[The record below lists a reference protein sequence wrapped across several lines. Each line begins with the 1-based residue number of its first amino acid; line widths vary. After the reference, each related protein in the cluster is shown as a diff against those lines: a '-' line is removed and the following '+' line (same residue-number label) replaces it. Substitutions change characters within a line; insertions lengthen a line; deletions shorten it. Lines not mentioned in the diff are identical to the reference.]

1 VSHRGEVHY
10 SCVTCGKPLVS
21 SEVVYLCPECSSAP
35 SDASGFPRG
44 CLSVELTLAEG
55 PKSGRRSRLS
65 PGQKADMASFLPLPL
80 TRWSSFPVG
89 NTPLIAPERLRSRT
103 GFPGLWLKNDTV
115 SLSGSLKDRASLLV
129 AEQAVALGENR
140 VVLASTGNAGASMS
154 CAGAAYGLQVIL
166 FVPAAAP
173 RAKLLQSLVYGARV
187 VPIQGTYDDAFEL
200 SIAYT
205 TRYGGINRNTAFNPF
220 TVEGKKTVSL
230 EIYNQLGGHAPD
242 SVYVPTGDGVI
253 FSGACKGFVDLEK
266 AGLTESLPVM
276 NVVQAEG
283 SNAIVRSVR
292 EGRETVIPAAS
303 TIADSLSVRRPAAG
317 IMALRFLSE
326 TQGRAVQVTDGE
338 IQEAQAE
345 LAREAGVFVEPSSAA
360 AWAGFLKDR
369 SNVDPG
375 SAVVVLLTG
384 SGFKDIAAAEKLVSL
399 PASCPPSVEEA
410 AKFLSDTYGTRSG

>member
-1 VSHRGEVHY
+1 VSQRKILY
-10 SCVTCGKPLVS
+10 SCVTCGRTLES
-21 SEVVYLCPECSSAP
+21 SEVIYLCPECSRTPADP
-35 SDASGFPRG
+35 AGFPRG

-65 PGQKADMASFLPLPL
+65 PGQKADTASFLPLPL
-80 TRWSSFPVG
+80 TRWPSFPVG
-89 NTPLIAPERLRSRT
+89 NTPLIAPERLRTRT
-103 GFPGLWLKNDTV
+103 GFSNLWLKNDTV
-115 SLSGSLKDRASLLV
+115 SLSGSLKDRASILV
-129 AEQAVALGENR
+129 AEQAVAMGESR

-173 RAKLLQSLVYGARV
+173 RAKLLQSLMHGARV
-187 VPIQGTYDDAFEL
+187 VPVQGTYDDAFEL

-205 TRYGGINRNTAFNPF
+205 RRYGGINRNTAFNPF

-230 EIYNQLGGHAPD
+230 EIYNQLGGQAPD

-253 FSGACKGFVDLEK
+253 FSGACKGFTDLMK
-266 AGLTESLPVM
+266 AGLTEGLPVV
-276 NVVQAEG
+276 NIVQAEG
-283 SNAIVRSVR
+283 SNALVRSVR

-326 TQGRAVQVTDGE
+326 TKGRAVQVTDQE
-338 IQEAQAE
+338 IQLAQAE

-360 AWAGFLKDR
+360 AWAGFLRDR
-369 SNVDPG
+369 PNVDPK
-375 SAVVVLLTG
+375 SRVVVLLTG
-384 SGFKDIAAAEKLVSL
+384 TGFKDTAAAEKLVSL
-399 PASCPPSVEEA
+399 PASCPPSLEEA
-410 AKFLSDTYGTRSG
+410 VKLLSDTYGIRSG